1 MQLRLTFLL
10 KLGVYGRS
18 CDFACTPRLTELQ
31 NVGVIVAQTELTTT
45 RGYSI
50 ALLSGSL
57 WFPCHTCS
65 ASPETTGQH
74 TSQPGKQRTER

>member
-50 ALLSGSL
+50 A
-57 WFPCHTCS
+57 
-65 ASPETTGQH
+65 
-74 TSQPGKQRTER
+74 